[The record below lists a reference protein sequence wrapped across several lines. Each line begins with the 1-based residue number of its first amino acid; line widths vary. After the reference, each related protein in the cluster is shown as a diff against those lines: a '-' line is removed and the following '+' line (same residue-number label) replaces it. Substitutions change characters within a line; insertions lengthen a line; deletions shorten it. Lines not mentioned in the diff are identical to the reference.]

1 MHLIGLVCDW
11 YIMTVAASLLQVSL
25 TVMARRFL
33 NMRMMSPLLR
43 TRPYWW
49 NTLAS
54 GDLAAVT
61 DMVSATMF
69 LG

>member
-1 MHLIGLVCDW
+1 MRVIDLVCDCC
-11 YIMTVAASLLQVSL
+11 IMAVAVSLLQVSL

-49 NTLAS
+49 NILAS
-54 GDLAAVT
+54 FDLAAVT
-61 DMVSATMF
+61 GMVSATMF